1 MPRKTKLTDLSYTD
15 AMCWV
20 GNKLETIGDR
30 MTNVEAKLERL
41 AESERFALNQVRRLQ
56 EEKRTLLMHMGL
68 MVVAMQNPNALS
80 PEEQAIANRT
90 RALIER
96 IAPKVHALGGN
107 RGKTPT
113 DQHHGLGA
121 SLPAA
126 GN

>member
-1 MPRKTKLTDLSYTD
+1 MPRKTKLTDLSYTE
-15 AMCWV
+15 AMRWV
-20 GNKLETIGDR
+20 GDSLETVHDR
-30 MTNVEAKLERL
+30 TMRMEAKLERL
-41 AESERFALNQVRRLQ
+41 IESERFALNQVRRLQ

-90 RALIER
+90 RTLIER

-113 DQHHGLGA
+113 DQHHGSGT
-121 SLPAA
+121 SLPAV